1 MTIGKRGGD
10 KIYYSFY
17 VLSGDSLVVDEETI
31 LIFKRDMTF
40 KNESSLASFI
50 QSNGFCPICCGDLEP
65 IYENNGFN
73 EPDPTH
79 YEITGYKPC
88 KCQEE
93 LWKMNL

>member
-1 MTIGKRGGD
+1 MTDD
-10 KIYYSFY
+10 KIYHPFNVSQ
-17 VLSGDSLVVDEETI
+17 GDELVVGKKTVYTFE
-31 LIFKRDMTF
+31 KAYCF
-40 KNESSLASFI
+40 KNEIAL
-50 QSNGFCPICCGDLEP
+50 SNFLEENGLCLNCLQRLEP

-93 LWKMNL
+93 L